1 MTTPDGKVRIRFDAT
16 SVRESWDRAAASFD
30 RAQTSGLDYYRLDF
44 FGPAQIELCGDVRG
58 MALVDVGC
66 GSGYF
71 ARAMAQA
78 GARVTGID
86 ISPRMIA
93 LAERYETEA
102 PLGIAY
108 RVGDAA
114 DIASQTGPASFDM
127 ATSCMALQD
136 MPNVATVLRGVYSV
150 LRPGARFVAS
160 ITHPCS
166 DMPFRRWERDERG
179 HKRWLCVDQY
189 FERSPIEYVWERF
202 GERVTTTAM
211 HVPLEDWFEW
221 ILRAGF
227 RLRAFR
233 EPRPT
238 DEALRRRPDLEDSAR
253 VPYYAF
259 FDLIKPDA

>member
-1 MTTPDGKVRIRFDAT
+1 MTSADDNVRVRFDST

-30 RAQTSGLDYYRLDF
+30 RGQTSGLDYYRLLF

-58 MALVDVGC
+58 MALLDVAC

-93 LAERYETEA
+93 LAERYEAET
-102 PLGIAY
+102 PLGITY
-108 RVGDAA
+108 RVADAA
-114 DIASQTGPASFDM
+114 DIASQTGAESFDM

-136 MPNVATVLRGVYSV
+136 MPNAAAVLRGVHAI

-160 ITHPCS
+160 ITHPSS

-179 HKRWLCVDQY
+179 AKRWLCVDRY
-189 FERSPIEYVWERF
+189 FERIPVEYTWERF
-202 GERVTTTAM
+202 GERVTTTAL
-211 HVPLEDWFEW
+211 HAPLEDWFHW
-221 ILRAGF
+221 ILSAGF
-227 RLRAFR
+227 RLHAFR
-233 EPRPT
+233 EPRPSE
-238 DEALRRRPDLEDSAR
+238 EALRRQPDLEDAAR
-253 VPYYAF
+253 VPYYVF
-259 FDLIKPDA
+259 FDLVKPAA